1 MFIEIE
7 GIDGAGKST
16 QCKLLKEWLDLIG
29 KDSIIVKELD
39 STDFSKQIRNVLIA
53 DIMKDAHAEMFLFLS
68 CKCQVFSQLIR
79 PSMESGKIVI
89 GDRGSGSFISYNSS
103 ILGVEKDV
111 LINLLE
117 MCSLGDHPNTTILLD
132 VSVEI
137 AQERI
142 MQKDEQTRFDS
153 VSMDILQKQREKF
166 LELSENYSDWVII
179 DGAKSI
185 QDIHRIIKD
194 HVVKFMGET

>member
-16 QCKLLKEWLDLIG
+16 QCQLLKDWLDYIG
-29 KDSIIVKELD
+29 VESIIVKELD
-39 STDFSKQIRNVLIA
+39 STDFSKQVRNVLIA

-79 PSMESGKIVI
+79 PNMAAGKIVI

-111 LINLLE
+111 LMNLLE

-142 MQKDEQTRFDS
+142 GQKNGQTRFDLVGS
-153 VSMDILQKQREKF
+153 EILQKQREKF
-166 LELSENYSDWVII
+166 LELAENSMDWATI
-179 DGAKSI
+179 DGSKSI
-185 QDIHRIIKD
+185 QDIHQIIKD
-194 HVVKFMGET
+194 YVVKFMGET